1 MASVLL
7 LGACDYI
14 EDDFEGSEKFDRPT
28 YVFKKDYTLTEAD
41 YTQIGGYK
49 AKDVLSYLGKEFN
62 NEEEEKAYLNEVAA
76 GLSAAKTENALADRA
91 SDIISLFLSKT
102 WYSADNGSSVK
113 VTYNKKAATTDM
125 EKAINAASIYK
136 VSNADYE

>member
-91 SDIISLFLSKT
+91 SDIILN
-102 WYSADNGSSVK
+102 SA
-113 VTYNKKAATTDM
+113 TL
-125 EKAINAASIYK
+125 
-136 VSNADYE
+136 